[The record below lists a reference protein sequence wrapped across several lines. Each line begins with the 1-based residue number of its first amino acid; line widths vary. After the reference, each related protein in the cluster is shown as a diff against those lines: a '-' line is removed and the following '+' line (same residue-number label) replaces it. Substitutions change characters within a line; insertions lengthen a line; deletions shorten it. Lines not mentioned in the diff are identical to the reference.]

1 MLQILEF
8 LLEMLQAGYPLI
20 GDVPSW
26 LRDWYLFPE
35 GVLRHLG
42 SRISPT
48 TRVGA
53 FAGAR
58 AARNT
63 WGVTVICGCIA
74 TAKSC

>member
-1 MLQILEF
+1 MLHILEF

-26 LRDWYLFPE
+26 LRDWYLCLE
-35 GVLRHLG
+35 RGVLRHLG

-63 WGVTVICGCIA
+63 WE
-74 TAKSC
+74 